1 MGSDKVRLCVLT
13 LAVLLLT
20 GCGRGA
26 QRDVVQNAQDGVAC
40 LKRADLKLIAAA
52 LNRNTATMENA
63 VKSGADVNVTVEGL
77 GPPIVI
83 TALGDN
89 YDGVKLLLNR
99 GANVNAEDSEGYTA
113 LINASL
119 HNNPN
124 MVRLLLS
131 KGANVNAPSNLMLHG
146 KRTGLTSLTIAKSKR
161 YQEIVI
167 LLTEAGA
174 KE

>member
-1 MGSDKVRLCVLT
+1 
-13 LAVLLLT
+13 
-20 GCGRGA
+20 
-26 QRDVVQNAQDGVAC
+26 
-40 LKRADLKLIAAA
+40 
-52 LNRNTATMENA
+52 
-63 VKSGADVNVTVEGL
+63 
-77 GPPIVI
+77 
-83 TALGDN
+83 
-89 YDGVKLLLNR
+89 
-99 GANVNAEDSEGYTA
+99 
-113 LINASL
+113 
-119 HNNPN
+119 